1 MRRFLLGV
9 AALCFSV
16 SWACG
21 GTTTDQQDGGPKDGG
36 GGDVVTNP
44 DGGKPPPPDSG
55 TPTTAVNTYAL
66 HVLYLGESDR
76 GSSTPSTTAW
86 KAYGMNIDGLQT
98 VKADTNVCTL
108 QNGAP
113 KTNQV
118 DGNNGIDNA
127 WGETILPILQSA
139 LSQPTPSQTETSDI
153 QAGVWTVQLQ
163 ITGLSDD
170 PKQTAPGIAVQIFT
184 SGQYDNGTPAF
195 DSTTDWPALS
205 TSVKDGQNISS
216 GSTMIFGDAFV
227 ENGQVVTQTAPD
239 PLVLS
244 LAFNGVPV
252 EFHLHDA
259 TIIFQHS
266 SPTDVTNGTIAGVLD
281 TEEFIA
287 TLKGVAGQFSTAL
300 CGAAF
305 DGIAQQIRQAS
316 DIMKDG
322 TNVAGQT
329 CNGISVGIGF
339 DAKRIA
345 NPTKV
350 VAPPPPPP
358 DPCQ

>member
-1 MRRFLLGV
+1 MRRLVLGV
-9 AALCFSV
+9 AALCI
-16 SWACG
+16 ACG

-36 GGDVVTNP
+36 GGDAAPKP
-44 DGGKPPPPDSG
+44 DSGKPPPPDSG
-55 TPTTAVNTYAL
+55 TPTTVTATYAL
-66 HVLYLGESDR
+66 HTLYLGEADR
-76 GSSTPSTTAW
+76 SSGTPSISAW
-86 KAYGMNIDGLQT
+86 KAFGLNIDGLQT

-108 QNGAP
+108 QQGAP

-118 DGNNGIDNA
+118 DGNGGIDNA

-139 LSQPTPSQTETSDI
+139 LSQLTPSVLETNDI
-153 QAGVWTVQLQ
+153 QSGLWTVQLQ

-170 PKQTAPGIAVQIFT
+170 PQQTAPGIVAQIFT
-184 SGQYDNGTPAF
+184 SGQYDQTTPAF
-195 DSTTDWPALS
+195 DSTTDWPVLS
-205 TSVKDGQNISS
+205 TSVKDGQNISG
-216 GSTMIFGDAFV
+216 GSTMVFGDAFV
-227 ENGQVVTQTAPD
+227 ESGQFVTQTAPD

-252 EFHLHDA
+252 EFHLHAA

-266 SPTDVTNGTIAGVLD
+266 SPTDLTNGTIAGVLD
-281 TEEFIA
+281 TQEFIT
-287 TLKGVAGQFSTAL
+287 TLQGVAGQFSTAL

-305 DGIAQQIRQAS
+305 AGIAQQIGQAS
-316 DIMKDG
+316 DIMNDG
-322 TNVAGQT
+322 TNAAGQT

-350 VAPPPPPP
+350 VPPPPPP
-358 DPCQ
+358 PNPCQ